1 MQRQVELIGAAWG
14 LGGVDPSCAGAP
26 SVLVPRV
33 QVRLRSHG
41 IPVLLGPMLAPLP
54 SEKRKRL
61 ALSRLCGQLAGAVQT
76 SLRAGRLPCV
86 LGGDHTCAA
95 GTWPGVASALPG
107 PLGLI
112 WIDAHMDS
120 HTPATSPSGRL
131 HGMPLAWLL
140 GEDDDR
146 LCGLDAG
153 VLDARH
159 VCLVGVRSFEPE
171 EAKRLARLGVRV
183 FFIEE
188 IERRGLDAVFDEAL
202 GLASAG
208 TAGFG
213 VSIDLDAITP
223 EEAPGVAT
231 PAPQGIRSRE
241 LAHALAHA
249 GRDPRL
255 AALELAEYCPRL
267 DPDERTAQVAV
278 DLVVA
283 ALGGASDDPQIL
295 ADGLEG
301 EQP

>member
-14 LGGVDPSCAGAP
+14 LGGVDAGCAEAP
-26 SVLVPRV
+26 SVLAPLI
-33 QVRLRSHG
+33 QVGLRARG
-41 IPVLLGPMLAPLP
+41 VPVLFGPMLAPLP
-54 SEKRKRL
+54 VEKRKRL
-61 ALSRLCGQLAGAVQT
+61 ALSRLCGQLAGAVGA

-95 GTWPGVASALPG
+95 GTWSGVARALPG
-107 PLGLI
+107 PLGLV
-112 WIDAHMDS
+112 WVDAHMDS
-120 HTPATSPSGRL
+120 HTPATSPSGRM

-153 VLDARH
+153 VLDARR

-171 EAKRLARLGVRV
+171 EAQRLARLGVRV

-202 GLASAG
+202 RVVTEG

-231 PAPQGIRSRE
+231 PAPHGIRSRE
-241 LAHALAHA
+241 LAKALARA
-249 GRDPRL
+249 GGDPRL
-255 AALELAEYCPRL
+255 AALELVEYCPRL
-267 DPDERTAQVAV
+267 DRGARTAQVAV
-278 DLVVA
+278 DLLLA
-283 ALGGASDDPQIL
+283 ALSGARDDPQVL
-295 ADGLEG
+295 ADALERK
-301 EQP
+301 QP